1 MDIVPATVGLVFTTK
16 RIGCFVLFPGYCGWV
31 PFFPR
36 KKGFSSHAMQG
47 ARIFGM
53 GTRYGL
59 EVPFLLYLSTV
70 CLFEHQA
77 IFLELSN
84 ASRVAECDIRKS
96 RGIGP
101 YC

>member
-70 CLFEHQA
+70 CLFEHQDSL
-77 IFLELSN
+77 I
-84 ASRVAECDIRKS
+84 AENFTSMKLLFWSC
-96 RGIGP
+96 P
-101 YC
+101 THQE